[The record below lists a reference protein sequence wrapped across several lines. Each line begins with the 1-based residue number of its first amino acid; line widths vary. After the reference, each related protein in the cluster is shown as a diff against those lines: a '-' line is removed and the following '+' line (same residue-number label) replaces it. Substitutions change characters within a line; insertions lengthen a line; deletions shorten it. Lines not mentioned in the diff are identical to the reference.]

1 MKMAGILNGDIVI
14 AQKDGKLTFT
24 YNKQESPLTHFHYDT
39 FRIDDVHALFNGMTF
54 SFETGKNGKVEAIR
68 FGIVMNPAAKDEIFT
83 KVEG

>member
-1 MKMAGILNGDIVI
+1 M
-14 AQKDGKLTFT
+14 
-24 YNKQESPLTHFHYDT
+24 
-39 FRIDDVHALFNGMTF
+39 HALFNGMTF